1 MVSAQTI
8 LELLLNKEERKNN
21 KSDNF
26 ATTYFALS
34 GFLQG
39 YWETLV
45 SLADHKNTQRGRL
58 SA

>member
-8 LELLLNKEERKNN
+8 LKLLLNKEERKNN

-26 ATTYFALS
+26 ATTYFIALAVFS
-34 GFLQG
+34 RAIGKL
-39 YWETLV
+39 L
-45 SLADHKNTQRGRL
+45 SLADHKTTQRGRL